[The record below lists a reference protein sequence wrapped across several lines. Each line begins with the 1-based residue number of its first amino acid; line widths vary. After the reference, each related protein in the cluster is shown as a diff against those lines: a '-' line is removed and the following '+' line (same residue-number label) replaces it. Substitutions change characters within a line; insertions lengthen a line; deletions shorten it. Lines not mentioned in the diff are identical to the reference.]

1 MLQRVVATGRGEVH
15 SRDIRIARVD
25 FVRARQP
32 PLLIDRL
39 PSDHIQQP
47 FLRKCRKTLD
57 SRQYLELSH
66 DQYYAVRRRLS
77 DRF

>member
-39 PSDHIQQP
+39 PLDHIQQ
-47 FLRKCRKTLD
+47 
-57 SRQYLELSH
+57 
-66 DQYYAVRRRLS
+66 AVCSGMPRMTGLN
-77 DRF
+77 F